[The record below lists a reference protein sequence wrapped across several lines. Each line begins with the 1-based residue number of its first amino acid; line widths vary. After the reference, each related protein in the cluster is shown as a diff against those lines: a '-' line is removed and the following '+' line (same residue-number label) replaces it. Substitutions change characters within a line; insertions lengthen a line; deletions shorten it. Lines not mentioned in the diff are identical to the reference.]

1 MNKQAFSKAAI
12 RLAALAF
19 LLILVNTLAAPTA
32 GNKDRERYRSGVRVY
47 KFVAFSHADTAADGT
62 IPRMGMTGSGTFS
75 AERGEVQGGGN
86 YVRDNA
92 AEPVPR
98 TVLDF
103 GTWLATDIVSFDLV
117 PDGTFGRITA
127 GVLVLRIRLFSD
139 VDGSVSTA
147 TLRLICNIGDA
158 GITTGLTEGF
168 RLTIDNTS
176 FGEFEPLS
184 PPLGLTHLGLVATP

>member
-1 MNKQAFSKAAI
+1 MKKQAFSKVAI
-12 RLAALAF
+12 GLAGLAF
-19 LLILVNTLAAPTA
+19 LLIIVNTLAAPRA
-32 GNKDRERYRSGVRVY
+32 SSRDHEKYRSGVRVY
-47 KFVAFSHADTAADGT
+47 RFVAFSHADPTEDGG
-62 IPRMGMTGSGTFS
+62 IPRIGMNGSGTFT

-92 AEPVPR
+92 ADAVPR
-98 TVLDF
+98 PVLDF
-103 GTWLATDIVSFDLV
+103 GTWVATDIVSFDLV

-127 GVLVLRIRLFSD
+127 GILVLRIRLFSD

-158 GITTGLTEGF
+158 GITTGEPEGF
-168 RLTIDNTS
+168 RLTIDDTS
-176 FGEFEPLS
+176 FGEFKPLS